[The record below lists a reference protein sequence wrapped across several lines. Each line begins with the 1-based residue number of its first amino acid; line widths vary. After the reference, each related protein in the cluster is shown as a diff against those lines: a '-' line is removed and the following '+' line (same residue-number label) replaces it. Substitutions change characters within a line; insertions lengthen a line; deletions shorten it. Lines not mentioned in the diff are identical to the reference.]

1 MQTPLLF
8 NTKEM
13 NLKEVSRKSWNSIN
27 S

>member
-8 NTKEM
+8 NAKEM